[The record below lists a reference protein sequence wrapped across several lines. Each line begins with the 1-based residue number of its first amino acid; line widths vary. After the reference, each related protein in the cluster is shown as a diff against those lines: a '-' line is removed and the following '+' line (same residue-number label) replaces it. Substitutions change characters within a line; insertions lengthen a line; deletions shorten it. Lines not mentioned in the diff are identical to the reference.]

1 MYIFNKIKQSKIG
14 LRKFSKVFL
23 VLNSL
28 NNQAWGVKILKP
40 IKESKIKRE
49 IKIYQDLCL
58 GLNIINQLDNVRY
71 LDLETTALVFEYVN
85 NVYYR

>member
-1 MYIFNKIKQSKIG
+1 MYLFNKIKHSKIG

-49 IKIYQDLCL
+49 IKIY
-58 GLNIINQLDNVRY
+58 
-71 LDLETTALVFEYVN
+71 
-85 NVYYR
+85 

>member
-1 MYIFNKIKQSKIG
+1 MYLFNKIKHSKIG

-40 IKESKIKRE
+40 INESKIKRE
-49 IKIYQDLCL
+49 IKIY
-58 GLNIINQLDNVRY
+58 
-71 LDLETTALVFEYVN
+71 
-85 NVYYR
+85 